1 MSVNSQKMKSIRRR
15 VTKIRAREVAAGTSW
30 ERKFSALQRWAW
42 MLYHEFLKDDVQIRA
57 QSLSFLMIFSLLP
70 LIAGAFFIFTFFAQ
84 FGMVQDAI
92 GGMVEQFLGTI
103 PSVHRPFINDYI
115 LRFKDSY
122 LEGIARTSSSVGIF
136 ALLILGWVGLQTF
149 NNVDATLNYIWS
161 ADQGR
166 PFYEKVRN
174 FIVVAVVA
182 PLVLTAGFSVP
193 IILQRLSVT
202 RFFFEKFPLL
212 SVLLNYVIPSVLVL
226 GTFLMMYRFIPV
238 RRVWWKSAFYGAL
251 FSTFTLGLV
260 NLLMRVYFAL
270 GTQSAYGKAAV
281 VPLIGFWIYALWIVV
296 ILGAEVSF
304 LVQNGHDIFAA
315 RERGPS
321 VKEGEGLIQVLLA
334 LFEAYRDGSGPLRF
348 ESLRELSKMDTFQTR
363 SCLQFLT
370 RQKLV
375 VECGAGPAAGE
386 YVLAKDIAAISVEEL
401 LRKFFALEE
410 SSGKSASER
419 AWEKGL
425 DQWMNSFKKVSIPD
439 LAN

>member
-1 MSVNSQKMKSIRRR
+1 MSAQSQKIKQIRRR
-15 VTKIRAREVAAGTSW
+15 VTKIRAREVAASSSW
-30 ERKFSALQRWAW
+30 ERKLSALQRWAW

-70 LIAGAFFIFTFFAQ
+70 LIAGAFFVFTFFAQ
-84 FGMVQDAI
+84 FGMVQDALV
-92 GGMVEQFLGTI
+92 GMVDQFLGTI

-122 LEGIARTSSSVGIF
+122 LEGIAKTSGSVGVF
-136 ALLILGWVGLQTF
+136 AVLILGWVGLQTF
-149 NNVDATLNYIWS
+149 NNVDSTLNYIWS
-161 ADQGR
+161 ADQPR

-174 FIVVAVVA
+174 FIVVSVVA

-202 RFFFEKFPLL
+202 RFFFERFPLL
-212 SVLLNYVIPSVLVL
+212 SVLLNYVIPWILVL

-251 FSTFTLGLV
+251 FSTFTMGIV
-260 NLLMRVYFAL
+260 NLLMRVYFAV

-296 ILGAEVSF
+296 ILGAEVSS

-321 VKEGEGLIQVLLA
+321 VKEGEGLIQILLS
-334 LFEAYRDGSGPLRF
+334 LFEAYRDGKGPVRF
-348 ESLRELSKMDTFQTR
+348 ETLREHSKMDTFQTR
-363 SCLQFLT
+363 SCLQFLSRET
-370 RQKLV
+370 LV
-375 VECGAGPAAGE
+375 VECGTGPAAGE
-386 YVLAKDIAAISVEEL
+386 YVLAQDLAALPVDVL
-401 LRKFFALEE
+401 LRKFFGFGEG
-410 SSGKSASER
+410 SSGR
-419 AWEKGL
+419 VWEKGL
-425 DQWMNSFKKVSIPD
+425 DQWMGFFKKVTIPD
-439 LAN
+439 LAT